1 MSLYAFVR
9 QNLGGKPRVG
19 VAYVA
24 RIAFRLPPVV
34 SDLILAFIVLVIFM
48 AAIHAAQAGEG
59 RRSPCLVY
67 GQPVPCQNFISSN
80 PNQNRIRDEDL
91 ATRIQRDRERDRRR
105 DTNATKD

>member
-19 VAYVA
+19 LAYVA

-34 SDLILAFIVLVIFM
+34 TDLILAFIVLVILI
-48 AAIHAAQAGEG
+48 AAMDAVHAGE

-67 GQPVPCQNFISSN
+67 GQPVPCQNFISSS
-80 PNQNRIRDEDL
+80 PAQNQIRDEDL
-91 ATRIQRDRERDRRR
+91 ARRIQRDRDRDRR
-105 DTNATKD
+105 DKGPPDNK